1 MLWDINEIQ
10 FARLI
15 DEIIST
21 HKLDL
26 ASLADEMD
34 IELSDID
41 QLLDRAN
48 KVWEKSKADVHQ
60 GQQSKLMVDALMKEN
75 DELRDVIVELKK
87 KLAGPEKEPKEKVY
101 SYTYGQSR
109 MLDAKDKEID
119 SLKKRENVLCNELEN
134 LRLLMEGKLGL
145 GSGSTWESITD
156 AVTHLRTK
164 NGHLARELNK
174 ELERY
179 AKLDDVRY
187 ELEVKF
193 KHLNDKH
200 GILMANYHE
209 LEEEMNSM
217 RRHCEVIETRNANLK
232 QAVRQQVVEGMI
244 EDDVESE
251 PYLGDPP
258 YVVRVPG
265 MTAFAE
271 FLHEPPSAF
280 SSWREARNMG
290 LSNALIID
298 CNEDDV
304 TDAICKKF
312 ENHGAK

>member
-15 DEIIST
+15 DEVIST

-48 KVWEKSKADVHQ
+48 KVWEKSKADVDESHRAKFQ
-60 GQQSKLMVDALMKEN
+60 LRAVIKEN
-75 DELRDVIVELKK
+75 EKLEEECDV
-87 KLAGPEKEPKEKVY
+87 
-101 SYTYGQSR
+101 YT
-109 MLDAKDKEID
+109 
-119 SLKKRENVLCNELEN
+119 KRINELEEI
-134 LRLLMEGKLGL
+134 LKAREEQLTAKADCIKVQQDQFRAARHDVAAKLGL
-145 GSGSTWESITD
+145 TCASTWEEVYD
-156 AVTHLRTK
+156 EVTNIRTK
-164 NGHLARELNK
+164 NGHLARELNI
-174 ELERY
+174 ELEQY

-209 LEEEMNSM
+209 LEKRAERFESGEE
-217 RRHCEVIETRNANLK
+217 
-232 QAVRQQVVEGMI
+232 
-244 EDDVESE
+244 DE

-258 YVVRVPG
+258 YTVKGGNHAPYQ
-265 MTAFAE
+265 AFIHGWE
-271 FLHEPPSAF
+271 SAYADLQ
-280 SSWREARNMG
+280 RAIEVGVYDPR
-290 LSNALIID
+290 IYD
-298 CNEDDV
+298 KREDDV

-312 ENHGAK
+312 QNHGAK